1 MATSSSS
8 RRLEVLAGH
17 LPRPFPPSATG
28 GEGSKKSEGNEQ
40 CAARSPIRRRV
51 IVVGAGLSGL
61 MASVELLD
69 KGIVGASSGGGDDE
83 DLVIFEKGPDVGG
96 TWFWNRYPGC
106 ACDVPSIAYLPFLHR
121 TKYVPSKKYVSGGEI
136 QQHLSRCAE
145 ELGVADRTHFNTRV
159 VSACFNEDTALWRVE
174 TRREARQ
181 DGGHGDNVSGESDG
195 SGRGGA
201 ARSCVWEAPFL
212 IIGVGP
218 LSTPH
223 FPEIPGL
230 DVFKAAGGAVMHTAN
245 WDSTVPL
252 EGMRVG
258 VVGTGATAVQVVPEI
273 AKVAQTVT
281 VFQRTAAWCTARED
295 APTTD
300 AVAAALT
307 KDTAHEDGVNMAF
320 NTAND
325 TYNDFINDAAKNAR
339 LQRKLERTLR
349 AQVHDPKVAAMLT
362 PSYPVGCKRLCVVD
376 EYWPCFNRPNVHLVV
391 TGKGGVSHV
400 SERGPVM
407 GDGTEHSV
415 DVLLLATGYKGFSVE
430 AMFKTD
436 DDDDDVCT
444 VFSDTDN
451 TTNGDDSKSG
461 DGGGGT
467 RG

>member
-1 MATSSSS
+1 METWEMGLKGTMATSSSS

-17 LPRPFPPSATG
+17 LPSPFTPVTPATG
-28 GEGSKKSEGNEQ
+28 GEDLKKAEGNEPGPSVYPAQ
-40 CAARSPIRRRV
+40 CAAQSPVRRRV
-51 IVVGAGLSGL
+51 IVVGAGLSGI

-69 KGIVGASSGGGDDE
+69 RGIVGASSGGGDDE

-96 TWFWNRYPGC
+96 TWYWNRYPGC

-121 TKYVPSKKYVSGGEI
+121 AKYVPSKKYVSGGEI

-159 VSACFNEDTALWRVE
+159 VSACFDEDTALWRVE

-181 DGGHGDNVSGESDG
+181 DGGSGGNVRGNGGNVSGESHE

-201 ARSCVWEAPFL
+201 GSCVWEAPFL
-212 IIGVGP
+212 IVGVGP

-223 FPEIPGL
+223 FPDIPGL
-230 DVFKAAGGAVMHTAN
+230 DVFKAAGGTVMHTAK

-273 AKVAQTVT
+273 AKVAKTLT
-281 VFQRTAAWCTARED
+281 VFQRTAAWCSPRED

-307 KDTAHEDGVNMAF
+307 KDTTYEDGVNAAF

-325 TYNDFINDAAKNAR
+325 TYNDFINDAAKNER

-349 AQVHDPKVAAMLT
+349 AQVHDPKVAAALT

-376 EYWPCFNRPNVHLVV
+376 DYWPSFNRPNVHLVV
-391 TGKGGVSHV
+391 TGKSGVSHV

-415 DVLLLATGYKGFSVE
+415 DVRW
-430 AMFKTD
+430 
-436 DDDDDVCT
+436 
-444 VFSDTDN
+444 
-451 TTNGDDSKSG
+451 
-461 DGGGGT
+461 T
-467 RG
+467 RGNLLTRTSVY